1 MINGIIKL
9 FYSEVVKTN
18 MKKMPNGEYYL
29 KDEYKEI
36 KNLTLKIDSL
46 ALNIIKLII
55 VMITLILAFEI
66 NTLLGIGLFL
76 IEFLYI
82 IYKRNLEQQILESI
96 KHLKDNVEMTTL
108 DVLTERGK
116 SGINILITLL
126 ILGLITNFNWSI
138 VISFIVVFLF
148 TIEMT
153 TLDVLTERGKSG
165 INILITLLILG
176 LITNFNWS
184 IVISFIVVFL
194 FTMKDIYSNIK

>member
-18 MKKMPNGEYYL
+18 IKKMPIGEYSL

-46 ALNIIKLII
+46 MLKIIKFMAGI
-55 VMITLILAFEI
+55 ITLILAFEI
-66 NTLLGIGLFL
+66 NTILGIGLFL
-76 IEFLYI
+76 IEILYV
-82 IYKRNLEQQILESI
+82 IYKRNLEQQILENI
-96 KHLKDNVEMTTL
+96 KNLKDNVEMTTL
-108 DVLTERGK
+108 DILTDRGK

-148 TIEMT
+148 TI
-153 TLDVLTERGKSG
+153 
-165 INILITLLILG
+165 
-176 LITNFNWS
+176 
-184 IVISFIVVFL
+184 
-194 FTMKDIYSNIK
+194 KDIYSNIK

>member
-18 MKKMPNGEYYL
+18 IKKMPIGEYSL

-46 ALNIIKLII
+46 MLKIIKFMVGII
-55 VMITLILAFEI
+55 TIILAFEI
-66 NTLLGIGLFL
+66 NTILGIGLFL
-76 IEFLYI
+76 IEILYA
-82 IYKRNLEQQILESI
+82 IYKRNLEQQILDNI
-96 KHLKDNVEMTTL
+96 KNLKDNIEMTTL
-108 DVLTERGK
+108 DILTDRGK

-148 TIEMT
+148 TI
-153 TLDVLTERGKSG
+153 
-165 INILITLLILG
+165 
-176 LITNFNWS
+176 
-184 IVISFIVVFL
+184 
-194 FTMKDIYSNIK
+194 KDIYSNIK

>member
-18 MKKMPNGEYYL
+18 MKKMPNGEYSL

-55 VMITLILAFEI
+55 VMITFEI
-66 NTLLGIGLFL
+66 NTLLGIVLFL

-82 IYKRNLEQQILESI
+82 IYKRNLEQQILDSI

-148 TIEMT
+148 TI
-153 TLDVLTERGKSG
+153 
-165 INILITLLILG
+165 
-176 LITNFNWS
+176 
-184 IVISFIVVFL
+184 
-194 FTMKDIYSNIK
+194 KDIYSNIK

>member
-18 MKKMPNGEYYL
+18 IKKMPIGEYSL

-46 ALNIIKLII
+46 MLKIIKFMVGII
-55 VMITLILAFEI
+55 TIILAFEM
-66 NTLLGIGLFL
+66 NTILGIGLFL
-76 IEFLYI
+76 IEILYA
-82 IYKRNLEQQILESI
+82 IYKRNLEQQILDNI
-96 KHLKDNVEMTTL
+96 KNLKDNVEMTTL
-108 DVLTERGK
+108 DILTDRGK

-148 TIEMT
+148 TI
-153 TLDVLTERGKSG
+153 
-165 INILITLLILG
+165 
-176 LITNFNWS
+176 
-184 IVISFIVVFL
+184 
-194 FTMKDIYSNIK
+194 KDIYSNIK

>member
-18 MKKMPNGEYYL
+18 IKKMPIGEYSL

-46 ALNIIKLII
+46 MLKIIKFMVGII
-55 VMITLILAFEI
+55 TIILAFEM
-66 NTLLGIGLFL
+66 NTILGIGLFV
-76 IEFLYI
+76 IEILYAL
-82 IYKRNLEQQILESI
+82 YKRNLEQQIVDNI
-96 KHLKDNVEMTTL
+96 KNLKDNVEMTTL
-108 DVLTERGK
+108 DILTDRGK

-148 TIEMT
+148 TI
-153 TLDVLTERGKSG
+153 
-165 INILITLLILG
+165 
-176 LITNFNWS
+176 
-184 IVISFIVVFL
+184 
-194 FTMKDIYSNIK
+194 KDIYSNIK

>member
-18 MKKMPNGEYYL
+18 MKKMPNGEYSL

-55 VMITLILAFEI
+55 VIEI

-82 IYKRNLEQQILESI
+82 IYKRNLEQQILDSI

-148 TIEMT
+148 TI
-153 TLDVLTERGKSG
+153 
-165 INILITLLILG
+165 
-176 LITNFNWS
+176 
-184 IVISFIVVFL
+184 
-194 FTMKDIYSNIK
+194 KDIYSNIK